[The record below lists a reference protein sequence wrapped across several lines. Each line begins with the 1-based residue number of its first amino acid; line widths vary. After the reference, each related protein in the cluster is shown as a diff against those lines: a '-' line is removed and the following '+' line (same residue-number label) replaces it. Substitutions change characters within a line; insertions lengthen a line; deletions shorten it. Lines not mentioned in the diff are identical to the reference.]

1 MAFDYSSRE
10 AYLLQPAKS
19 SIIQSCSKISE
30 KVPEDFWTFGNTVM
44 PSTKKAIHIGICRT
58 DKDTCK
64 ATIEENLK
72 KSRRTLYSLMGV
84 GLHGENG
91 LDPPTAMSI
100 MNTYILPIMSYGL
113 EIVTPSGKCLEY
125 LSVQFK
131 KLLKQ
136 LLSLPKTL
144 ADPAIRVYIISEML
158 PIEAQVDIKILSFYG
173 NVIRQEKVSI
183 EWQLAERQLNFKALN
198 SNSWFSH
205 LRRSFL
211 KYNLTDPTQYLH
223 NPISKYQWKKQISA
237 KVQKYCTTNFLE
249 QTRLYSSLK
258 YLSLIYTPGKCH
270 PIVNTINTMNV
281 REISRIPTKLKI
293 VTGSYVL
300 QVDRVKFRQN
310 VERGICELCGEVE
323 ENLTHFLLTCKCLEF
338 VRKPIIED

>member
-1 MAFDYSSRE
+1 
-10 AYLLQPAKS
+10 
-19 SIIQSCSKISE
+19 
-30 KVPEDFWTFGNTVM
+30 
-44 PSTKKAIHIGICRT
+44 
-58 DKDTCK
+58 
-64 ATIEENLK
+64 
-72 KSRRTLYSLMGV
+72 MGV

-91 LDPPTAMSI
+91 LDPSTAMSI
-100 MNTYILPIMSYGL
+100 MNTYILPIMLYGL

-136 LLSLPKTL
+136 LLSLPQTV
-144 ADPAIRVYIISEML
+144 ANPAIYIISGML

-173 NVIRQEKVSI
+173 NITRQEKVSI

-205 LRRSFL
+205 LRRIFL
-211 KYNLTDPTQYLH
+211 KYNLTDPIQYLH
-223 NPISKYQWKKQISA
+223 NPTSKYQWKKQIFA
-237 KVQKYCTTNFLE
+237 KVKKYWTSKILE
-249 QTRLYSSLK
+249 QARLYSSLN

-270 PIVNTINTMNV
+270 PIVNTNTMNV

-293 VTGSYVL
+293 VTGSYIL

-310 VERGICELCGEVE
+310 VERGICEMCGEAE

-338 VRKPIIED
+338 VRKPIIEDLISSWSKEIARFSHKETKFDILQLVVDPFVYIDKFKEGEAHTVIQSIIEPKCRRLCYNLHCERYKQLHIKATKKRKKKYI